1 MPEIDSL
8 DLLLGSVEAEQN
20 ARDDVKRALRFAL
33 RTRSQRALASE
44 LGISQPAIAQRLK
57 GYESAYDTEALYT
70 LTTVSRD
77 VAQELQGN
85 ESLST
90 ILRTLAQAITDFR
103 SLRLAHDQRYFLRL
117 PGTTGDP
124 RFDALIAG
132 LAEREARRAGVRV
145 PLWTKSDA
153 YVLSEAWFVTDVPGL
168 RAMIFRDSPPEFALR
183 NVYLDPREL
192 ESV

>member
-1 MPEIDSL
+1 MQEFDSL

-20 ARDDVKRALRFAL
+20 ARDDLKRALRLAL

-57 GYESAYDTEALYT
+57 GYESAYDNEALYT
-70 LTTVSRD
+70 LTTVSTD
-77 VAQELQGN
+77 IAQQLKGN
-85 ESLST
+85 ESLSA

-103 SLRLAHDQRYFLRL
+103 SLRLAHDQRYFLRS
-117 PGTTGDP
+117 PDTTGDP

-132 LAEREARRAGVRV
+132 LAEREARRAGVRA
-145 PLWTKSDA
+145 PLWTKNDA